1 MPRPISPPKRK
12 TELMSPAGNW
22 ACLRAALRAGADAIY
37 FGLRGLNMRA
47 NYRNF
52 VPAEMKR
59 IATECHRVG
68 ARAYLALNTIIYE
81 NELAKITR
89 ILESAVAAGIDA
101 VICWDLAVVQK
112 AAALG
117 LPVFLSTQM
126 SVSNSESLA
135 TFYRSFGI
143 RRFVLA
149 RECSL
154 AQLRAIRRSLKKK
167 LGAEAAHIE
176 LEVFA
181 HGAMCV
187 SLSGRCFLSEE
198 RFGKSGNRG
207 ECLQPCRR
215 EYKIV
220 DAEGEIA
227 YRLGNN
233 YLLSPEDLCTM
244 PFLDQLL
251 ETGVACLKIEG
262 RARTPEYVSTVTAAY
277 RRAIDFYF
285 ENKGRRGFK
294 ERFAALKTELT
305 AELDGAYHRGLSTGF
320 FMGRPIGQW
329 TTGRGSRATK
339 SKRLVGEVMNYYRKA
354 GAAEIQVRNAP
365 FSLGDELLIQGPT
378 TGLVRV
384 TVDSIQIEHA
394 ARQSAQRGERVA
406 LHVPEQVRP
415 RDRVFLVTG
424 RDAEGS

>member
-1 MPRPISPPKRK
+1 
-12 TELMSPAGNW
+12 
-22 ACLRAALRAGADAIY
+22 
-37 FGLRGLNMRA
+37 MRS

-52 VPAEMKR
+52 IPSEMRR
-59 IATECHRVG
+59 IAAECHEKG

-81 NELAKITR
+81 NELAKVDG
-89 ILESAVAAGIDA
+89 ILKSALDAGIDA
-101 VICWDLAVVQK
+101 VICWDMAIVHK
-112 AAALG
+112 AAKLN

-135 TFYRSFGI
+135 LFYRTFGI

-154 AQLRAIRRSLKKK
+154 AHIQAMRRSLKKL
-167 LGAEAAHIE
+167 LGAEAQNIE

-187 SLSGRCFLSEE
+187 SVSGRCFLSQD

-207 ECLQPCRR
+207 ECIQPCRR
-215 EYKIV
+215 EYKIT
-220 DAEGEIA
+220 DAEGEISF
-227 YRLGNN
+227 RLGNN

-251 ETGVACLKIEG
+251 ATGVASLKIEG

-285 ENKGRRGFK
+285 ENKRKAAFQA
-294 ERFAALKTELT
+294 EFAALKTELT
-305 AELDGAYHRGLSTGF
+305 GELDGAYHRGLSSGF
-320 FMGRPIGQW
+320 FMGEPVGQW

-339 SKRLVGEVMNYYRKA
+339 SKKLVGEVMNYYRKA
-354 GAAEIQVRNAP
+354 GAAEIQVRNAG
-365 FSLGDELLIQGPT
+365 FTIGDELLIQGPT
-378 TGLVRV
+378 TGLVRLK
-384 TVDSIQIEHA
+384 VDSIQIEHE
-394 ARQSAQRGERVA
+394 ARQSALRGERVA
-406 LHVPEQVRP
+406 LGVPEQVRP
-415 RDRVFLVTG
+415 RDRVFVVTG
-424 RDAEGS
+424 RE

>member
-1 MPRPISPPKRK
+1 
-12 TELMSPAGNW
+12 MSPAGNW

-37 FGLRGLNMRA
+37 FGLRGLNMRS

-52 VPAEMKR
+52 IPSEMRR
-59 IATECHRVG
+59 IAAECHEKG

-81 NELAKITR
+81 NELAKVDG
-89 ILESAVAAGIDA
+89 ILKSALDAGIDA
-101 VICWDLAVVQK
+101 VICWDMAIVHK
-112 AAALG
+112 AAKLN

-135 TFYRSFGI
+135 LFYRTFGI

-154 AQLRAIRRSLKKK
+154 AHIQAMRRSLKKL
-167 LGAEAAHIE
+167 LGAEAQNIE

-187 SLSGRCFLSEE
+187 SVSGRCFLSQD

-207 ECLQPCRR
+207 ECIQPCRR
-215 EYKIV
+215 EYKIT
-220 DAEGEIA
+220 DAEGEISF
-227 YRLGNN
+227 RLGNN

-244 PFLDQLL
+244 PFLDRLL
-251 ETGVACLKIEG
+251 ATGIASLKIEG

-285 ENKGRRGFK
+285 ENKRKADFQTD
-294 ERFAALKTELT
+294 FAALKTELT
-305 AELDGAYHRGLSTGF
+305 GELDGAYHRGLSSGF
-320 FMGRPIGQW
+320 FMGEPVGQW

-339 SKRLVGEVMNYYRKA
+339 SKKLVGEVMNYYRKA
-354 GAAEIQVRNAP
+354 GAAEIQVRNAG
-365 FSLGDELLIQGPT
+365 FTIGDELLIQGPT
-378 TGLVRV
+378 TGLVRLK
-384 TVDSIQIEHA
+384 VDSIQIEHE
-394 ARQSAQRGERVA
+394 ARQSALRGERVA
-406 LHVPEQVRP
+406 LGVPEQVRP
-415 RDRVFLVTG
+415 RDRVFVVTG
-424 RDAEGS
+424 RE

>member
-1 MPRPISPPKRK
+1 MPSKTRQRQRK
-12 TELMSPAGNW
+12 PELMSPAGNW
-22 ACLRAALRAGADAIY
+22 ACLRAALQAGADAIY
-37 FGLRGLNMRA
+37 FGLHGLNMRA

-52 VPAEMKR
+52 VPSEMRR
-59 IATECHRVG
+59 IATECHAVG

-81 NELAKITR
+81 NELAKVER
-89 ILESAVAAGIDA
+89 ILRSAATAGIDA
-101 VICWDLAVVQK
+101 VICWDLSVVKK
-112 AAALG
+112 ATAIG

-135 TFYRSFGI
+135 LFYRTFGI

-154 AQLRAIRRSLKKK
+154 DHIRAMRRRLKKE
-167 LGAEAAHIE
+167 LGAEADAIE
-176 LEVFA
+176 IEVFA

-187 SLSGRCFLSEE
+187 SVSGRCFLSED

-215 EYKIV
+215 EYKITDV
-220 DAEGEIA
+220 ENEISF
-227 YRLGNN
+227 RLGSN

-251 ETGVACLKIEG
+251 ATSVASLKIEG

-285 ENKGRRGFK
+285 EAKGRKGFQA
-294 ERFAALKTELT
+294 EFDALKASLT
-305 AELDGAYHRGLSTGF
+305 KDLDSAYHRGLSSGF
-320 FMGRPIGQW
+320 FMGKPVAQW
-329 TTGRGSRATK
+329 TNTRGSRATK
-339 SKRLVGEVMNYYRKA
+339 SKKLVGEVMNYYRKA
-354 GAAEIQVRNAP
+354 GAAEIQVRNAG
-365 FSLGDELLIQGPT
+365 FALGDELLIQGPT
-378 TGLVRV
+378 TGLIRI
-384 TVDSIQIEHA
+384 TVDSIQIEHEA
-394 ARQSAQRGERVA
+394 KESALRGQRVA
-406 LHVPEQVRP
+406 LRVPAQVRP

-424 RDAEGS
+424 REATA